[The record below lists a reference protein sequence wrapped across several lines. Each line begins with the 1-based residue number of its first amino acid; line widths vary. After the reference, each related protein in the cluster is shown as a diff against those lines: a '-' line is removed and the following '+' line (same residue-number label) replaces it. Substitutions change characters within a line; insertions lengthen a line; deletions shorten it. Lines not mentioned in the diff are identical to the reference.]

1 MGNGKWEMTRHSVP
15 YAPMRGIRIAAF
27 FLALPLAA
35 ADRPPSSPDTAD
47 QTSPPRIGEYSL
59 FSGDYWKGYASD
71 AGHVLTAPSRWK
83 KRDYGTFAMI
93 AGTTAGLYFADR
105 EVRDRAQKN
114 RNETTDDLA
123 DVGEHFGNGAV
134 LAGFTLAHYGIGW
147 AFGDERSKRT
157 ALLSLESLALSGL
170 FTAGLK
176 GVFHRHRPDTGKDH
190 DTFDGP
196 GFSTDSDELSFP
208 SGHTTSAF
216 SVATVL
222 ATEYREVPLVVVAAY
237 GAAALA
243 GLSRVNDDEHWASDV
258 FAGAAIG
265 YFTAK
270 AIMSRHAP
278 EAETRRVALLPLID
292 EERAGLALTC
302 RF

>member
-1 MGNGKWEMTRHSVP
+1 
-15 YAPMRGIRIAAF
+15 MRFAWIAG
-27 FLALPLAA
+27 LLLSLPLSA
-35 ADRPPSSPDTAD
+35 ADPPPAKAQESAQPKVET
-47 QTSPPRIGEYSL
+47 YSL
-59 FSGDYWKGYASD
+59 FSAGYWKGYASD
-71 AGHVLTAPSRWK
+71 TGHILTAPSRWK
-83 KRDYGTFAMI
+83 KADYGTFAMV

-105 EVRDRAQKN
+105 EVHDRAQKN
-114 RNETTDDLA
+114 RNKTTDDLA
-123 DVGEHFGNGAV
+123 DVGEVFGDGAY

-147 AFGDERSKRT
+147 AFGDDRSKRT

-176 GVFHRHRPDTGKDH
+176 GAFHRHRPDTGKDY

-196 GFSTDSDELSFP
+196 GFSTDADELSFP

-222 ATEYREVPLVVVAAY
+222 ATEYRETPLVAVAAY
-237 GAAALA
+237 GAATLA
-243 GLSRVNDDEHWASDV
+243 GLSRINDDEHWASDV

-278 EAETRRVALLPLID
+278 EPDAGRVALLPLID
-292 EERAGLALTC
+292 EERAGLSVAC